1 MSQATIHIDG
11 KDYALRFDNY
21 AAAQLDAEARGELP
35 QGVHLFEWNF
45 VTQFIIYVG
54 LKYAKANE
62 FNKYWSFEDALELI
76 EKASETE
83 LQNAFLAAGNCL
95 DFFIKGQRWPE
106 ALKKEFRENLKNLL
120 TPTKPQELSAVVLD
134 GQSPTTGTPP
144 QP

>member
-1 MSQATIHIDG
+1 MSQATIHING

-21 AAAQLDAEARGELP
+21 VAAVLDAEAKSELP
-35 QGVHLFEWNF
+35 ENVHLFEWNF
-45 VTQFIIYVG
+45 VTQFIIFVG
-54 LKYAKANE
+54 LKYAKTND

-76 EKASETE
+76 EKTSETE

-106 ALKKEFRENLKNLL
+106 ALKTQFRENLKNLL
-120 TPTKPQELSAVVLD
+120 IRTKPQVLSADALD
-134 GQSPTTGTPP
+134 GQSQTTGTPP